1 MRKLIYYLNLILTI
15 IAFLIMVLG
24 YLIEHDE
31 DAGILALLALGFYQV
46 LTAAVL
52 TIYLAINNLRLFLG
66 FIIYWLV
73 VVLFFGL
80 LIQYSVQFSFIIAL
94 YHLYLCYSVASNQE
108 L

>member
-52 TIYLAINNLRLFLG
+52 TIYLAINNLRLFLS
-66 FIIYWLV
+66 FVFYWLLV
-73 VVLFFGL
+73 FLFFSL
-80 LIQYSVQFSFIIAL
+80 LIRYSVQCSFIIAL
-94 YHLYLCYSVASNQE
+94 YHLYLCYRVKSNSE